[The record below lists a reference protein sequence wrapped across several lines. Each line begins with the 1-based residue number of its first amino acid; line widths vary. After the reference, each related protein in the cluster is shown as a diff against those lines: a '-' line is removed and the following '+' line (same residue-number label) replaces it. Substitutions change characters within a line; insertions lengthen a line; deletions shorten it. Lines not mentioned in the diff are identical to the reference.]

1 MKEKGN
7 LVNVIGKEEQMEKGQ
22 KKIVIRWE
30 YNQIE
35 EREKMKGNKEV
46 EKIIKKQGVIEGV
59 YVKEIREYE
68 KNKNDEKMWKEKI
81 YQDEGKIGYMKGY

>member
-68 KNKNDEKMWKEKI
+68 KNKNDEKMWMEKI